1 MRCSPH
7 GYETFVMIEAFFRQ
21 FIPPT
26 LGARLPASP
35 AAAGATG
42 GLIPAAELQKL
53 NADLPVQTIEQP
65 GGAVSFEG
73 ALARVVPG
81 VSAPP
86 TTAPTAAAAAVRGLT
101 TGQTGSLQQALI
113 SMEDANVSF
122 QLMIEV
128 RTKLLESYQELMRM
142 QI

>member
-1 MRCSPH
+1 
-7 GYETFVMIEAFFRQ
+7 MIEAFFRQ

-26 LGARLPASP
+26 LGARLPSSP
-35 AAAGATG
+35 ASAGATG

-53 NADLPVQTIEQP
+53 NADLPLRALEQTN
-65 GGAVSFEG
+65 GAVSFEG
-73 ALARVVPG
+73 ALARVVQSP
-81 VSAPP
+81 SAPP
-86 TTAPTAAAAAVRGLT
+86 TAAADAPDAVRGMT
-101 TGQTGSLQQALI
+101 SGQTGSLQQALI

-122 QLMIEV
+122 QLMVEV

>member
-1 MRCSPH
+1 
-7 GYETFVMIEAFFRQ
+7 MIEAFFRQ

-42 GLIPAAELQKL
+42 ATGGLIPAAELQKL
-53 NADLPVQTIEQP
+53 NADLPLQALEQT

-73 ALARVVPG
+73 SLARVAQS

-86 TTAPTAAAAAVRGLT
+86 TAAADAANPVRALT

-122 QLMIEV
+122 QLMVEV